1 MSDATKPPKRIL
13 IPRRCEIQYSWQEEG
28 YDHPIR
34 IVSDEYILAS
44 SLPGTPEQIGEL
56 VKRCDR
62 LPKLGQSTVIWQD
75 LLDVA
80 MDIRRALAALKKEE
94 KP

>member
-1 MSDATKPPKRIL
+1 MSDATKPPERIL
-13 IPRRCEIQYSWQEEG
+13 RPRRCEIQYSWQEEG

-44 SLPGTPEQIGEL
+44 SLPGSVEEIEEL
-56 VKRCDR
+56 YLCARAIAQHQHDNHGGLMK
-62 LPKLGQSTVIWQD
+62 D
-75 LLDVA
+75 L
-80 MDIRRALAALKKEE
+80 RRALAAMKKE